1 MKKIFAIVLSAAAL
15 LMGTQAYAQLS
26 VGAGWLNSTETVK
39 SGNSDPSKTNLN
51 GFYVGG
57 QYNLPIVSGLGV
69 APGLYVSGIFAKL
82 TDSAA
87 AYGLTGS
94 QTATS
99 REFDINVPVN
109 VNYAFEIGRDFKV
122 FLYAGPVFQLGIVSK
137 ASYEAS
143 AGIAGIGGVST
154 GKYTT
159 DNYSGKTFDSSN
171 KEVGQHDGGYQ
182 NPFNIYLGGGAG
194 IQSGAFQ
201 VIIGYDH
208 SLLNFSKNSNETASR
223 SQIKLGV
230 GYAF

>member
-1 MKKIFAIVLSAAAL
+1 MKKFFAIVLGAAL
-15 LMGTQAYAQLS
+15 MLAGTNAFAQLS
-26 VGAGWLNSTETVK
+26 VGAGWLNSTESVK
-39 SGNSDPSKTNLN
+39 SGNNDPSNTNLN

-57 QYNLPIVSGLGV
+57 QYNLPIVAGLGV
-69 APGLYVSGIFAKL
+69 APGLYVSGIFAKVNNS
-82 TDSAA
+82 DSA
-87 AYGLTGS
+87 YGISGS
-94 QTATS
+94 TNASS
-99 REFDINVPVN
+99 REFDLNVPVN
-109 VNYAFEIGRDFKV
+109 VNYAFEIGGDFKV
-122 FLYAGPVFQLGIVSK
+122 FVYAGPVFQLGIVSK

-143 AGIAGIGGVST
+143 IGAGGIGVST

-159 DNYSGKTFDSSN
+159 DNYSGKTYN
-171 KEVGQHDGGYQ
+171 AKNEEVGQHDGGYQ
-182 NPFNIYLGGGAG
+182 NPFNIYVGGGAG

>member
-1 MKKIFAIVLSAAAL
+1 
-15 LMGTQAYAQLS
+15 
-26 VGAGWLNSTETVK
+26 
-39 SGNSDPSKTNLN
+39 
-51 GFYVGG
+51 
-57 QYNLPIVSGLGV
+57 
-69 APGLYVSGIFAKL
+69 
-82 TDSAA
+82 
-87 AYGLTGS
+87 
-94 QTATS
+94 
-99 REFDINVPVN
+99 

>member
-1 MKKIFAIVLSAAAL
+1 MKKIFAIVLGAAL
-15 LMGTQAYAQLS
+15 MLAGTNAFAQLS

-69 APGLYVSGIFAKL
+69 APGLYVSGIFAKVNNS
-82 TDSAA
+82 DSA
-87 AYGLTGS
+87 YGVSGS
-94 QTATS
+94 TNASS
-99 REFDINVPVN
+99 REFDLNVPVN

-122 FLYAGPVFQLGIVSK
+122 FVYAGPVFQLGIVSK

-143 AGIAGIGGVST
+143 LSAGGIGVST

-159 DNYSGKTFDSSN
+159 DNYSGKTYN
-171 KEVGQHDGGYQ
+171 AKNEEVGQHDGGYQ

>member
-1 MKKIFAIVLSAAAL
+1 MKKIFAIVLGAAL
-15 LMGTQAYAQLS
+15 MLSGTNAFAQLS

-57 QYNLPIVSGLGV
+57 QYNLPIVSGLGI
-69 APGLYVSGIFAKL
+69 APGLYVSGIFAKVNNS
-82 TDSAA
+82 DS
-87 AYGLTGS
+87 AYGLSGS
-94 QTATS
+94 ANVSS
-99 REFDINVPVN
+99 REFDLNVPVN

-122 FLYAGPVFQLGIVSK
+122 FVYAGPVFQLGIVSK

-143 AGIAGIGGVST
+143 LSAGGLGLST

-159 DNYSGKTFDSSN
+159 DNYSGKTYN
-171 KEVGQHDGGYQ
+171 AKNEEVGQHDGGYQ
-182 NPFNIYLGGGAG
+182 NPFNIYVGGGAG

>member
-1 MKKIFAIVLSAAAL
+1 MKKIFAIVLGAAL
-15 LMGTQAYAQLS
+15 MLAGTNAFAQLS

-69 APGLYVSGIFAKL
+69 APGLYVSGIFAKVNNS
-82 TDSAA
+82 DS
-87 AYGLTGS
+87 AYGLSGS
-94 QTATS
+94 ANVSS
-99 REFDINVPVN
+99 REFDLNVPVN

-122 FLYAGPVFQLGIVSK
+122 FVYAGPVFQLGIVSK

-143 AGIAGIGGVST
+143 LSAGGLGLST

-159 DNYSGKTFDSSN
+159 DNYSGKTYN
-171 KEVGQHDGGYQ
+171 AKNEEVGQHDGGYQ
-182 NPFNIYLGGGAG
+182 NPFNIYVGGGAG

>member
-1 MKKIFAIVLSAAAL
+1 MKKIFAIVLGAAL
-15 LMGTQAYAQLS
+15 MLSGTNAFAQLS
-26 VGAGWLNSTETVK
+26 VGAGWLNSTESVK
-39 SGNSDPSKTNLN
+39 SGNNNPSNTNLN

-57 QYNLPIVSGLGV
+57 QYNLPIVAGLGV
-69 APGLYVSGIFAKL
+69 APGLYFSGIFAKVNNS
-82 TDSAA
+82 DS
-87 AYGLTGS
+87 AYGLSGS
-94 QTATS
+94 ANASS
-99 REFDINVPVN
+99 REFDLNVPVN

-122 FLYAGPVFQLGIVSK
+122 FVYAGPVFQLGIVSK

-143 AGIAGIGGVST
+143 LSAGGLGLST

-159 DNYSGKTFDSSN
+159 DNYSGKTFN
-171 KEVGQHDGGYQ
+171 AKNEEVGQHDGGYQ
-182 NPFNIYLGGGAG
+182 NPFNIYVGGGAG

>member
-1 MKKIFAIVLSAAAL
+1 MKKIFAIVLGAAL
-15 LMGTQAYAQLS
+15 MLSGTNAFAQLS

-39 SGNSDPSKTNLN
+39 SGNNDPSKTNLN

-57 QYNLPIVSGLGV
+57 QYNLPIVAGLGV
-69 APGLYVSGIFAKL
+69 APGLYVSGIFAKVNNS
-82 TDSAA
+82 DSA
-87 AYGLTGS
+87 YGVSGS
-94 QTATS
+94 TNASS
-99 REFDINVPVN
+99 REFDLNVPVN
-109 VNYAFEIGRDFKV
+109 VNYAFEIGGDFKV
-122 FLYAGPVFQLGIVSK
+122 FVYAGPVFQLGIVSK

-143 AGIAGIGGVST
+143 LSAGGLGVST

-159 DNYSGKTFDSSN
+159 DNYSGKTYN
-171 KEVGQHDGGYQ
+171 AKNEEVGQHDGGYQ

>member
-1 MKKIFAIVLSAAAL
+1 MKKIFAIVLGAAL
-15 LMGTQAYAQLS
+15 MLSGTNAFAQLS

-69 APGLYVSGIFAKL
+69 APGLYVSGIFAKVNNS
-82 TDSAA
+82 DSA
-87 AYGLTGS
+87 YGVSGS
-94 QTATS
+94 TNASS
-99 REFDINVPVN
+99 REFDLNVPVN

-122 FLYAGPVFQLGIVSK
+122 FVYAGPVFQLGIVSK

-143 AGIAGIGGVST
+143 LSAGGLGVST

-159 DNYSGKTFDSSN
+159 DNYSGKTYN
-171 KEVGQHDGGYQ
+171 AKNEEVGQHDGGYQ

-194 IQSGAFQ
+194 IQAGAFQ

>member
-1 MKKIFAIVLSAAAL
+1 MKKIFAIVLGAAL
-15 LMGTQAYAQLS
+15 MLSATNAFAQLS
-26 VGAGWLNSTETVK
+26 VGAGWLNSTESVK
-39 SGNSDPSKTNLN
+39 NNNPYNTNLN

-57 QYNLPIVSGLGV
+57 QYNLPIVSGLGI
-69 APGLYVSGIFAKL
+69 APGLYVSGIFAKVNNS
-82 TDSAA
+82 DS
-87 AYGLTGS
+87 AYGLSGS
-94 QTATS
+94 ANVSS
-99 REFDINVPVN
+99 REFDLNVPVN

-122 FLYAGPVFQLGIVSK
+122 FVYAGPVFQLGIVSK

-143 AGIAGIGGVST
+143 LSAGGLGLST

-159 DNYSGKTFDSSN
+159 DNYSGKTYN
-171 KEVGQHDGGYQ
+171 AKNEEVGQHDGGYQ
-182 NPFNIYLGGGAG
+182 NPFNIYVGGGAG

>member
-1 MKKIFAIVLSAAAL
+1 MKKIFAIVLGAAL
-15 LMGTQAYAQLS
+15 MLAGTNAFAQLS

-69 APGLYVSGIFAKL
+69 APGLYVSGIFAKVNNS
-82 TDSAA
+82 DSL
-87 AYGLTGS
+87 YGVTGS
-94 QTATS
+94 TNADS
-99 REFDINVPVN
+99 REFDLNVPVN

-122 FLYAGPVFQLGIVSK
+122 FVYAGPVFQLGIVSK

-143 AGIAGIGGVST
+143 LSAGGLGLST

-159 DNYSGKTFDSSN
+159 DNYSGKTYN
-171 KEVGQHDGGYQ
+171 AKNEEVGQHDGGYQ
-182 NPFNIYLGGGAG
+182 NPFNIYVGGGAG

>member
-1 MKKIFAIVLSAAAL
+1 MKKIFAIVLGAV
-15 LMGTQAYAQLS
+15 LMLAGTNAFAQLS

-39 SGNSDPSKTNLN
+39 SGNNDPSKTNLN

-57 QYNLPIVSGLGV
+57 QYNLPIVAGLGV
-69 APGLYVSGIFAKL
+69 APGLYVSGIFAKVNNS
-82 TDSAA
+82 DSA
-87 AYGLTGS
+87 YGVSGS
-94 QTATS
+94 TNASS
-99 REFDINVPVN
+99 REFDLNVPVN
-109 VNYAFEIGRDFKV
+109 VNYAFEIGGDFKV
-122 FLYAGPVFQLGIVSK
+122 FVYAGPVFQLGIVSK

-143 AGIAGIGGVST
+143 LSAGGLGVST

-159 DNYSGKTFDSSN
+159 DNYSGKTYN
-171 KEVGQHDGGYQ
+171 AKNEEVGQHDGGYQ
-182 NPFNIYLGGGAG
+182 NPFNIYVGGGAG

>member
-1 MKKIFAIVLSAAAL
+1 MKKIFAIVLVAAL
-15 LMGTQAYAQLS
+15 MLAGTNAFAQLS

-57 QYNLPIVSGLGV
+57 QYNLPIVSGLGI

-87 AYGLTGS
+87 AYGLTGN

-122 FLYAGPVFQLGIVSK
+122 FVYAGPVFQLGIVSK

-143 AGIAGIGGVST
+143 LSAGGLGLST

-159 DNYSGKTFDSSN
+159 DNYSGKTYN
-171 KEVGQHDGGYQ
+171 AKNEEVGQHDGGYQ
-182 NPFNIYLGGGAG
+182 NPFNIYVGGGAG

>member
-1 MKKIFAIVLSAAAL
+1 MKKIFAIVLGAAL
-15 LMGTQAYAQLS
+15 MLAGTNAFAQLS

-57 QYNLPIVSGLGV
+57 QYNLPIVSGLGI
-69 APGLYVSGIFAKL
+69 APGLYISGIFAKVNNS
-82 TDSAA
+82 DS
-87 AYGLTGS
+87 AYGLSGS
-94 QTATS
+94 ANVSS
-99 REFDINVPVN
+99 REFDLNVPVN

-122 FLYAGPVFQLGIVSK
+122 FVYAGPVFQLGIVSK

-143 AGIAGIGGVST
+143 LSAGGLGLST

-159 DNYSGKTFDSSN
+159 DNYSGKTYN
-171 KEVGQHDGGYQ
+171 AKNEEVGQHDGGYQ
-182 NPFNIYLGGGAG
+182 NPFNIYVGGGAG

>member
-1 MKKIFAIVLSAAAL
+1 MKKIFAIVLGAAL
-15 LMGTQAYAQLS
+15 MLSGTNAFAQLS

-39 SGNSDPSKTNLN
+39 SGNNDPSKTNLN

-57 QYNLPIVSGLGV
+57 QYNLPIVAGLGV
-69 APGLYVSGIFAKL
+69 APGLYVSGIFAKVNNS
-82 TDSAA
+82 DSA
-87 AYGLTGS
+87 YGVSGS
-94 QTATS
+94 TNASS
-99 REFDINVPVN
+99 REFDLNVPVN
-109 VNYAFEIGRDFKV
+109 VNYAFEIGGDFKV
-122 FLYAGPVFQLGIVSK
+122 FVYAGPVFQLGIVSK

-143 AGIAGIGGVST
+143 VSAGGIGLST

-159 DNYSGKTFDSSN
+159 DNYSGKTYN
-171 KEVGQHDGGYQ
+171 AKNEEVGQHDGGYQ

-194 IQSGAFQ
+194 IQAGAFQ

>member
-1 MKKIFAIVLSAAAL
+1 MKKIFAIVLGAAL
-15 LMGTQAYAQLS
+15 MLSGTNAFAQLS

-39 SGNSDPSKTNLN
+39 SGNNDPSKTNLN

-57 QYNLPIVSGLGV
+57 QYNLPIVAGLGV
-69 APGLYVSGIFAKL
+69 APGLYVSGIFAKVNNS
-82 TDSAA
+82 DSA
-87 AYGLTGS
+87 YGVSGS
-94 QTATS
+94 TNASS
-99 REFDINVPVN
+99 REFDLNVPVN
-109 VNYAFEIGRDFKV
+109 VNYAFEIGGDFKV
-122 FLYAGPVFQLGIVSK
+122 FVYAGPVFQLGIVSK

-143 AGIAGIGGVST
+143 LSAGGLGVST

-159 DNYSGKTFDSSN
+159 DNYSGKTYN
-171 KEVGQHDGGYQ
+171 AKNEEVGQHDGGYQ

-194 IQSGAFQ
+194 IQAGAFQ

>member
-69 APGLYVSGIFAKL
+69 APGLYVSGIFAKANNS
-82 TDSAA
+82 DSA
-87 AYGLTGS
+87 YGISGS
-94 QTATS
+94 ANASS
-99 REFDINVPVN
+99 REFDLNVPVN

-122 FLYAGPVFQLGIVSK
+122 FVYAGPVFQLGIVSK

-143 AGIAGIGGVST
+143 LSAGGLGLST

-159 DNYSGKTFDSSN
+159 DNYSGKTFN
-171 KEVGQHDGGYQ
+171 AKNEEVGQHDGGYQ

>member
-1 MKKIFAIVLSAAAL
+1 MKKIFAIVLGAAL
-15 LMGTQAYAQLS
+15 MLAGTNAFAQLS

-57 QYNLPIVSGLGV
+57 QYNLPIVSGLGI
-69 APGLYVSGIFAKL
+69 APGLYVSGIFAKVNNS
-82 TDSAA
+82 DS
-87 AYGLTGS
+87 AYGLSGS
-94 QTATS
+94 ANVSS
-99 REFDINVPVN
+99 REFDLNVPVN

-122 FLYAGPVFQLGIVSK
+122 FVYAGPVFQLGIVSK

-143 AGIAGIGGVST
+143 LSAGGLGLST

-159 DNYSGKTFDSSN
+159 DNYSGKTYN
-171 KEVGQHDGGYQ
+171 AKNEEVGQHDGGYQ
-182 NPFNIYLGGGAG
+182 NPFNIYVGGGAG

>member
-1 MKKIFAIVLSAAAL
+1 MKKIFAIVLGAAL
-15 LMGTQAYAQLS
+15 MLSGTNAFAQLS

-39 SGNSDPSKTNLN
+39 SGDNDPSKTNLN

-57 QYNLPIVSGLGV
+57 QYNLPIVAGLGV
-69 APGLYVSGIFAKL
+69 APGLYVSGIFAKVNNS
-82 TDSAA
+82 DSA
-87 AYGLTGS
+87 YGVSGS
-94 QTATS
+94 TNASS
-99 REFDINVPVN
+99 REFDLNVPVN
-109 VNYAFEIGRDFKV
+109 VNYAFEIGGDFKV
-122 FLYAGPVFQLGIVSK
+122 FVYAGPVFQLGIVSK

-143 AGIAGIGGVST
+143 LSAGGLGVST

-159 DNYSGKTFDSSN
+159 DNYSGKTYN
-171 KEVGQHDGGYQ
+171 AKNEEVGQHDGGYQ

>member
-1 MKKIFAIVLSAAAL
+1 MKKIFAIVLGAAL
-15 LMGTQAYAQLS
+15 MLAGTNAFAQLS

-69 APGLYVSGIFAKL
+69 APGLYVSGIFAKVNNS
-82 TDSAA
+82 DSA
-87 AYGLTGS
+87 YGVSGS
-94 QTATS
+94 TNASS
-99 REFDINVPVN
+99 REFDLNVPVN

-122 FLYAGPVFQLGIVSK
+122 FVYAGPVFQLGIVSK

-143 AGIAGIGGVST
+143 LSAGGLGLST

-159 DNYSGKTFDSSN
+159 DNYSGKTYN
-171 KEVGQHDGGYQ
+171 AKNEEVGQHDGGYQ

>member
-1 MKKIFAIVLSAAAL
+1 MKKIFAIVLGAAL
-15 LMGTQAYAQLS
+15 MLSGTNAFAQLS

-57 QYNLPIVSGLGV
+57 QYNLPIVAGLGV
-69 APGLYVSGIFAKL
+69 APGLYVSGIFAKVNNS
-82 TDSAA
+82 DSA
-87 AYGLTGS
+87 YGVSGS
-94 QTATS
+94 TNASS
-99 REFDINVPVN
+99 REFDLNVPVN
-109 VNYAFEIGRDFKV
+109 VNYAFEIGGDFKV
-122 FLYAGPVFQLGIVSK
+122 FVYAGPVFQLGIVSK

-143 AGIAGIGGVST
+143 LSAGGLGVST

-159 DNYSGKTFDSSN
+159 DNYSGKTYN
-171 KEVGQHDGGYQ
+171 AKNEEVGQHDGGYQ

-194 IQSGAFQ
+194 IQAGAFQ

>member
-1 MKKIFAIVLSAAAL
+1 MKKIFAIVLGAAL
-15 LMGTQAYAQLS
+15 MLAGTNAFAQLS

-39 SGNSDPSKTNLN
+39 SGNNDPSKTNLN

-57 QYNLPIVSGLGV
+57 QYNLPIVAGLGV
-69 APGLYVSGIFAKL
+69 APGLYVSGIFAKVNNS
-82 TDSAA
+82 DSA
-87 AYGLTGS
+87 YGVSGS
-94 QTATS
+94 TNASS
-99 REFDINVPVN
+99 REFDLNVPVN
-109 VNYAFEIGRDFKV
+109 VNYAFEIGGDFKV
-122 FLYAGPVFQLGIVSK
+122 FVYAGPVFQLGIVSK

-143 AGIAGIGGVST
+143 LSAGGLGVST

-159 DNYSGKTFDSSN
+159 DNYSGKTYN
-171 KEVGQHDGGYQ
+171 AKNEEVGQHDGGYQ

-194 IQSGAFQ
+194 IQAGAFQ

>member
-1 MKKIFAIVLSAAAL
+1 M
-15 LMGTQAYAQLS
+15 
-26 VGAGWLNSTETVK
+26 
-39 SGNSDPSKTNLN
+39 
-51 GFYVGG
+51 
-57 QYNLPIVSGLGV
+57 
-69 APGLYVSGIFAKL
+69 

-87 AYGLTGS
+87 AYGLTGN

-171 KEVGQHDGGYQ
+171 KEVGQKDGGYQ
-182 NPFNIYLGGGAG
+182 NPFNIYVGGGAG

>member
-1 MKKIFAIVLSAAAL
+1 MKKIFAIVLGAAL
-15 LMGTQAYAQLS
+15 MLSATNAFAQLS
-26 VGAGWLNSTETVK
+26 VGAGWLNSTESVK
-39 SGNSDPSKTNLN
+39 NNNPYNTNLN

-57 QYNLPIVSGLGV
+57 QYNLPIVAGLGV
-69 APGLYVSGIFAKL
+69 APGLYVSGIFAKVNNS
-82 TDSAA
+82 DSA
-87 AYGLTGS
+87 YGVSGS
-94 QTATS
+94 TNASS
-99 REFDINVPVN
+99 REFDLNVPVN

-122 FLYAGPVFQLGIVSK
+122 FVYAGPVFQLGIVSK

-143 AGIAGIGGVST
+143 LSAGGLGLST

-159 DNYSGKTFDSSN
+159 DNYSGKTFN
-171 KEVGQHDGGYQ
+171 AKNEEVGQHDGGYQ
-182 NPFNIYLGGGAG
+182 NPFNIYVGGGAG

>member
-1 MKKIFAIVLSAAAL
+1 MKKIFAIVLVAAL
-15 LMGTQAYAQLS
+15 MLAGTNAFAQLS

-57 QYNLPIVSGLGV
+57 QYNLPIVSGLGI

-87 AYGLTGS
+87 AYGLTGN

-99 REFDINVPVN
+99 REFDLNVPVN

-122 FLYAGPVFQLGIVSK
+122 FVYAGPVFQLGIVSK

-143 AGIAGIGGVST
+143 LSAGGLGLST

-159 DNYSGKTFDSSN
+159 DNYSGKTYN
-171 KEVGQHDGGYQ
+171 AKNEEVGQHDGGYQ
-182 NPFNIYLGGGAG
+182 NPFNIYVGGGAG

>member
-1 MKKIFAIVLSAAAL
+1 MKKIFAIVLGAV
-15 LMGTQAYAQLS
+15 LMLAGTNAFAQLS

-69 APGLYVSGIFAKL
+69 APGLYVSGIFAKVNNS
-82 TDSAA
+82 DSA
-87 AYGLTGS
+87 YGVSGS
-94 QTATS
+94 TNASS
-99 REFDINVPVN
+99 REFDLNVPVN
-109 VNYAFEIGRDFKV
+109 VNYAFEIGGDFKV
-122 FLYAGPVFQLGIVSK
+122 FVYAGPVFQLGIVSK

-143 AGIAGIGGVST
+143 LSAGGLGVST

-159 DNYSGKTFDSSN
+159 DNYSGKTYN
-171 KEVGQHDGGYQ
+171 AKNEEVGQHDGGYQ

-194 IQSGAFQ
+194 IQAGAFQ

>member
-1 MKKIFAIVLSAAAL
+1 MKKIFAIVLGAAL
-15 LMGTQAYAQLS
+15 MLAGTNAFAQLS

-69 APGLYVSGIFAKL
+69 APGLYVSGIFAKVNNS
-82 TDSAA
+82 DSA
-87 AYGLTGS
+87 YGVSGS
-94 QTATS
+94 TNASS
-99 REFDINVPVN
+99 REFDLNVPVN

-122 FLYAGPVFQLGIVSK
+122 FVYAGPVFQLGIVSK

-143 AGIAGIGGVST
+143 IGAGGIGVST

-159 DNYSGKTFDSSN
+159 DNYSGKTYN
-171 KEVGQHDGGYQ
+171 AKNEEVGQHDGGYQ

>member
-15 LMGTQAYAQLS
+15 LLGTQAYAQLS
-26 VGAGWLNSTETVK
+26 VGAGWLNSTESVK
-39 SGNSDPSKTNLN
+39 SGNNDPSNTNLN

-57 QYNLPIVSGLGV
+57 QYNLPIVAGLGV
-69 APGLYVSGIFAKL
+69 APGLYVSGIFAKVNNS
-82 TDSAA
+82 DSA
-87 AYGLTGS
+87 YGISGS
-94 QTATS
+94 TNASS
-99 REFDINVPVN
+99 REFDLNVPVN
-109 VNYAFEIGRDFKV
+109 VNYSFEIGRDFKV
-122 FLYAGPVFQLGIVSK
+122 FVYAGPVFQLGIVSK

-143 AGIAGIGGVST
+143 LSAGGLGLST

-159 DNYSGKTFDSSN
+159 DNYSGKTFN
-171 KEVGQHDGGYQ
+171 AKNEEVGQHDGGYQ
-182 NPFNIYLGGGAG
+182 NPFNIYVGGGAG

>member
-1 MKKIFAIVLSAAAL
+1 MKKFFAIVLGAAL
-15 LMGTQAYAQLS
+15 MLSGTNAFAQLS

-57 QYNLPIVSGLGV
+57 QYNLPIVAGLGV
-69 APGLYVSGIFAKL
+69 APGLYVSGIFAKVNNS
-82 TDSAA
+82 DSL
-87 AYGLTGS
+87 YGVTGS
-94 QTATS
+94 TNASS
-99 REFDINVPVN
+99 REFDLNVPVN
-109 VNYAFEIGRDFKV
+109 VNYAFEIGGDFKV
-122 FLYAGPVFQLGIVSK
+122 FVYAGPVFQLGIVSK

-143 AGIAGIGGVST
+143 LSAGGLGLST

-159 DNYSGKTFDSSN
+159 DNYSGKTYN
-171 KEVGQHDGGYQ
+171 EKNEEVGQHDGGYQ

-194 IQSGAFQ
+194 IQAGAFQ

>member
-1 MKKIFAIVLSAAAL
+1 MKKIFAIVLGAAL
-15 LMGTQAYAQLS
+15 MLAGTNAFAQLS

-39 SGNSDPSKTNLN
+39 SGNNDPSKTNLN

-57 QYNLPIVSGLGV
+57 QYNLPIVAGLGV
-69 APGLYVSGIFAKL
+69 APGLYVSGIFAKVNNS
-82 TDSAA
+82 DSA
-87 AYGLTGS
+87 YGVSGS
-94 QTATS
+94 TNASS
-99 REFDINVPVN
+99 REFDLNVPVN
-109 VNYAFEIGRDFKV
+109 VNYAFEIGGDFKV
-122 FLYAGPVFQLGIVSK
+122 FVYAGPVFQLGIVSK

-143 AGIAGIGGVST
+143 VSAGGIGLST

-159 DNYSGKTFDSSN
+159 DNYSGKTYN
-171 KEVGQHDGGYQ
+171 AKNEEVGQHDGGYQ

-194 IQSGAFQ
+194 IQAGAFQ

>member
-1 MKKIFAIVLSAAAL
+1 
-15 LMGTQAYAQLS
+15 MGTQAYAQLS

-69 APGLYVSGIFAKL
+69 APGLYVSGIFAKANNS
-82 TDSAA
+82 DSA
-87 AYGLTGS
+87 YGISGS
-94 QTATS
+94 ANASS
-99 REFDINVPVN
+99 REFDLNVPVN

-122 FLYAGPVFQLGIVSK
+122 FVYAGPVFQLGIVSK

-143 AGIAGIGGVST
+143 LSAGGLGLST

-159 DNYSGKTFDSSN
+159 DNYSGKTFN
-171 KEVGQHDGGYQ
+171 AKNEEVGQHDGGYQ

>member
-1 MKKIFAIVLSAAAL
+1 MKKIFAIVLGAAL
-15 LMGTQAYAQLS
+15 MLSGTNAFAQLS

-39 SGNSDPSKTNLN
+39 SGNNDPSKTNLN

-69 APGLYVSGIFAKL
+69 APGLYVSGIFAKVNNS
-82 TDSAA
+82 DSA
-87 AYGLTGS
+87 YGVSGS
-94 QTATS
+94 TNASS
-99 REFDINVPVN
+99 REFDLNVPVN
-109 VNYAFEIGRDFKV
+109 VNYAFEIGGDFKV
-122 FLYAGPVFQLGIVSK
+122 FVYAGPVFQLGIVSK

-143 AGIAGIGGVST
+143 LSAGGLGVST

-159 DNYSGKTFDSSN
+159 DNYSGKTYN
-171 KEVGQHDGGYQ
+171 AKNEEVGQHDGGYQ

-194 IQSGAFQ
+194 IQAGAFQ